1 MVPRQPVSLLR
12 ILFFNR
18 SYYPDVGATGQLLT
32 ELSED
37 LARDYGCRISVVAG
51 PAVVGPARGRSRGW
65 FPLRREYHRGVE
77 ILRAWGTTL
86 RPRRFAGRVTNYI
99 TYFLSS
105 CLAAL
110 YVRRLDV
117 VVSLTDPPIIG
128 LTAFLTAR
136 WNGAP
141 FVFVCQDVFPEV
153 AKLLQGFQSRAV
165 HWLLDRISRFLIRN
179 ADRIV
184 AIGETMQER
193 LVQEKGAD
201 REKVRVIHN
210 WADCS
215 AISPGEKRNPFSL
228 AHELADKFVVMH
240 SGNLG
245 LSQSLEMIVGAA
257 ECLAE
262 FPRIQV
268 VFVGDGVT
276 RAVLEKQ
283 VQVQGLRNVRFL
295 PYQPKEGL
303 RDSFASA
310 DVFVISLKRGLAG
323 YIVPSKLYGILA
335 AGRPYVAAVEESSEV
350 AAITRKYECG
360 LIVEPGDTKGLAQNI
375 LRLYRDHP
383 LADRFGENARKAG
396 LHFDRALG
404 VSAYYELFCQLT
416 DMDSRTEGSA
426 VSAEAAL

>member
-1 MVPRQPVSLLR
+1 MVPRQPVSPLR

-32 ELSED
+32 ELTED
-37 LARDYGCRISVVAG
+37 LARNYGCQISVVAG
-51 PAVVGPARGRSRGW
+51 PALVGPAQGWSRGW
-65 FPLRREYHRGVE
+65 PPLRREYHRGIE

-110 YVRRLDV
+110 YVRRADV

-128 LTAFLTAR
+128 LAAFLTAR
-136 WNGAP
+136 WNRAP
-141 FVFVCQDVFPEV
+141 FVLVCQDVFPEV
-153 AKLLQGFQSRAV
+153 ARLLQGFQSRTLNE
-165 HWLLDRISRFLIRN
+165 LLDRISRFLIQK

-184 AIGETMQER
+184 AIGETMRER

-201 REKVRVIHN
+201 KGKVRVIHN

-228 AHELADKFVVMH
+228 ANELADKFVVMH

-245 LSQSLEMIVGAA
+245 LSQGLEIILRTAA
-257 ECLAE
+257 CLTE
-262 FPRIQV
+262 FPRIQI

-276 RAVLEKQ
+276 KAVLEKQ

-295 PYQPKEGL
+295 PYQPKESL
-303 RDSFASA
+303 KDSFASA
-310 DVFVISLKRGLAG
+310 DVFVISLKQGLAG

-335 AGRPYVAAVEESSEV
+335 AGRPYVACVEEACEV
-350 AAITRKYECG
+350 TTITRKYDCG
-360 LIVEPGDTKGLAQNI
+360 LLAESDNPQDLADKI
-375 LRLYRDHP
+375 LALYRDQSRTK
-383 LADRFGENARKAG
+383 LLGENARKAA
-396 LHFDRALG
+396 LAFDRPLG
-404 VSAYYELFCQLT
+404 VSAYYKLFSELKGFR
-416 DMDSRTEGSA
+416 S
-426 VSAEAAL
+426 

>member
-1 MVPRQPVSLLR
+1 MVPCQPGSLLR

-32 ELSED
+32 ELTED
-37 LARDYGCRISVVAG
+37 LAKNYGCQISVVAG
-51 PAVVGPARGRSRGW
+51 PVLVGPARGRPRGW
-65 FPLRREYHRGVE
+65 SPLQREYHSGVE

-86 RPRRFAGRVTNYI
+86 GPRRFAGRVTNYI

-105 CLAAL
+105 CLVAL
-110 YVRRLDV
+110 YVRSPDV

-136 WNGAP
+136 WNRAP

-153 AKLLQGFQSRAV
+153 ARLLQGFQSRTV

-179 ADRIV
+179 ADRVV

-193 LVQEKGAD
+193 LVQERGAE
-201 REKVRVIHN
+201 REKVKVIHN

-215 AISPGEKRNPFSL
+215 TISPGEKRNPFSL
-228 AHELADKFVVMH
+228 ANELEDKFVVMH

-245 LSQSLEMIVGAA
+245 LSQGLEIIVRTAA
-257 ECLAE
+257 YLTE
-262 FPRIQV
+262 FPRIEI

-276 RAVLEKQ
+276 KAILEKQ
-283 VQVQGLRNVRFL
+283 VWEQGLRNVRFL
-295 PYQPKEGL
+295 PYQDKEAL

-310 DVFVISLKRGLAG
+310 DIFIISLKRGLAG

-335 AGRPYVAAVEESSEV
+335 AGRPYVACVEEACEV
-350 AAITRKYECG
+350 TTITRKYDCG
-360 LIVEPGDTKGLAQNI
+360 LLAESDNPQDLADKI
-375 LRLYRDHP
+375 LALYRDP
-383 LADRFGENARKAG
+383 SRTKLLGENARKAA
-396 LHFDRALG
+396 LRFDRPLG
-404 VSAYYELFCQLT
+404 VKAYLDLFCEVT
-416 DMDSRTEGSA
+416 GFHA
-426 VSAEAAL
+426 HV

>member
-12 ILFFNR
+12 IIFFNR

-32 ELSED
+32 ELTED
-37 LARDYGCRISVVAG
+37 LARNYGCQISVVAG
-51 PAVVGPARGRSRGW
+51 PALVGPAQGRSCRW
-65 FPLRREYHRGVE
+65 PPLQREYYHGVE
-77 ILRAWGTTL
+77 ILRAWGTTF
-86 RPRRFAGRVTNYI
+86 RPRRFVGRITNYV

-128 LTAFLTAR
+128 LAAFLTAR
-136 WNGAP
+136 WNRAP
-141 FVFVCQDVFPEV
+141 FVLVCQDVFPEV
-153 AKLLQGFQSRAV
+153 ARLLQGFQSRTMNG
-165 HWLLDRISRFLIRN
+165 LLDRISRFLVRK

-201 REKVRVIHN
+201 RGKIKVIHN

-228 AHELADKFVVMH
+228 ANELADKFVVMH

-245 LSQSLEMIVGAA
+245 LSQGLEAIVGAA
-257 ECLAE
+257 ACLTG
-262 FPRIQV
+262 FPRIQI

-276 RAVLEKQ
+276 KAVLEKQ
-283 VQVQGLRNVRFL
+283 VEEQGLRNVRFL

-335 AGRPYVAAVEESSEV
+335 AGRPYVACVEEACEV
-350 AAITRKYECG
+350 TAITRTYDCG
-360 LIVEPGDTKGLAQNI
+360 LLAESDNPQDLADKI
-375 LRLYRDHP
+375 LALYRDP
-383 LADRFGENARKAG
+383 SRTKLLGENARKAA
-396 LHFDRALG
+396 LAFDRPLG
-404 VSAYYELFCQLT
+404 VSAYYRLFCEHK
-416 DMDSRTEGSA
+416 SFRS
-426 VSAEAAL
+426 